1 MLNFVAV
8 KITVYCVL
16 FVNLT
21 CCFPC
26 FRFVYRLM
34 GLFFIIAWPLSK
46 LLDCLLG
53 HEHSTFFRR
62 AELKVLVDLHG
73 TGEGNTEQLSL
84 DEVMII
90 KVAQLF
96 IFMNTNKQSRA

>member
-1 MLNFVAV
+1 
-8 KITVYCVL
+8 
-16 FVNLT
+16 
-21 CCFPC
+21 
-26 FRFVYRLM
+26 M

-73 TGEGNTEQLSL
+73 TGEGNTEQLSM

-90 KVAQLF
+90 KVTLSLQVMSSYDEKVSLTRKCHKLQTNQGTLRKRHRTQTATTQL
-96 IFMNTNKQSRA
+96 K